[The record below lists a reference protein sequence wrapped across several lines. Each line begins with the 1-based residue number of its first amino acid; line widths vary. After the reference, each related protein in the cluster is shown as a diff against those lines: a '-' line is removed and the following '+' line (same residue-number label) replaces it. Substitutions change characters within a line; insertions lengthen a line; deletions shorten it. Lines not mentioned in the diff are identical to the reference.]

1 MIILPGLVH
10 DFDLNNLDKIITV
23 RGENFYLEF
32 KPNTTH
38 LFTEDLLIV
47 DVKFR

>member
-1 MIILPGLVH
+1 MIILTGLEH
-10 DFDLNNLDKIITV
+10 NFDLNNLEKIITV
-23 RGENFYLEF
+23 KGDDFYLEF